1 MERPI
6 CLASNAPPRNPTRPL
21 ISANSVASAK
31 NNAETGKSPAPS
43 AFINPISLL
52 RSQAGRIAAGE
63 GIFRLGQSTD
73 VNTAHRA
80 RPPDDLLGQ
89 RKWRDDLVI
98 FRSAGRKNAGNCMAL
113 TGDFNLI
120 SRMACDPCRQ
130 PLTEENALRTVIRPL
145 TLDFP
150 PGVRRLDSGHEV
162 LFSELN
168 MLGKISSEQGRV
180 RASKV
185 YANRQHRSEPHDVI
199 APEHTFDLRQM
210 GFVEIGSITGW
221 LQIHAADFHV
231 QSIFLRRDDQVGTN
245 RAQFAIDLVA
255 NIRGHRDHRGR
266 NAHTKGDRNA
276 CQKLA
281 PFLPPE

>member
-52 RSQAGRIAAGE
+52 RSKIGRHSRRNRQRRSQQSGNRNQQHQSLYARENRPFVLCYLPNLLSVRVRNGFLQLICNRLRVRRAVPAIVLRASQAGRIAAGE

-89 RKWRDDLVI
+89 RKWRDDLVV
-98 FRSAGRKNAGNCMAL
+98 FRSACRKNAGNCMAL

-168 MLGKISSEQGRV
+168 M
-180 RASKV
+180 
-185 YANRQHRSEPHDVI
+185 
-199 APEHTFDLRQM
+199 
-210 GFVEIGSITGW
+210 
-221 LQIHAADFHV
+221 
-231 QSIFLRRDDQVGTN
+231 
-245 RAQFAIDLVA
+245 
-255 NIRGHRDHRGR
+255 
-266 NAHTKGDRNA
+266 
-276 CQKLA
+276 
-281 PFLPPE
+281 